1 MVKDRKQ
8 WGVMSLGAG
17 VSNFVSL
24 DKNIPSILQFVRAG
38 ESDSLGRAQPSVSP
52 VKKPA
57 GEPRQTCEHNDD
69 QPSDTATSNTPH
81 AAGTEEQQPP
91 EHDPLLLA
99 AAQGF
104 DPAVFAELPPEIQR
118 ELLAHGRGA
127 YEASTTPHEAP
138 RPAGKRKAPTSNMG
152 IARFLVPQSASSSP
166 SSKREKHG

>member
-24 DKNIPSILQFVRAG
+24 DKNTPSILQFVRAG
-38 ESDSLGRAQPSVSP
+38 DSDSLVRAQPSVSP

-57 GEPRQTCEHNDD
+57 GERRPACEYNDD
-69 QPSDTATSNTPH
+69 HDASAVGTSSPDTAH
-81 AAGTEEQQPP
+81 AEEQTP
-91 EHDPLLLA
+91 EDDPLLLA

-104 DPAVFAELPPEIQR
+104 DPAVFAELPLEIQR

-127 YEASTTPHEAP
+127 YEASARPREPP
-138 RPAGKRKAPTSNMG
+138 RPAGKRKAATSNVG
-152 IARFLVPQSASSSP
+152 IARFLVPQPASSSP
-166 SSKREKHG
+166 SAKREKHG